1 MSRNEI
7 CKIVFLGGLRNS
19 FYAKKCCKKQSYKN
33 PTRTEKNYWTFLKCP
48 YILVKMDYKKNEKNE
63 YKYSCVDCDYK
74 CYYKSDYERHVNTIK
89 HKRITLDYKNAYYC
103 NCGKKYTHRQGLS
116 KHKRYC
122 NVTEDKK
129 TIQDIQSLL
138 LIQQQQQ
145 QQRDEEHKE
154 EQRQRD
160 ENTKKEHQQQ
170 IQDLTDRISNIS
182 IVTNNT
188 TNNKFNLN
196 FFLNNQCKDAIDFQ
210 TFLKQ
215 IKIDEEDLYYFG
227 NHGYLNGM
235 MNIIDKSLG
244 SLELHER
251 PIHCTDVK
259 RQIMYFKKEDG
270 TWEKDKEK
278 LQMNRLISTIDNK
291 SYYRLEDWEEGKKYK
306 YEDMDSPNFK
316 WYLKVATETMGGD
329 YSKDDIHLSKMLN
342 YLAIEFYIKKGK
354 QISIA

>member
-1 MSRNEI
+1 MS
-7 CKIVFLGGLRNS
+7 CTVKF
-19 FYAKKCCKKQSYKN
+19 F
-33 PTRTEKNYWTFLKCP
+33 WTFLKCL
-48 YILVKMDYKKNEKNE
+48 YILGKMDYKKNEKNE
-63 YKYSCVDCDYK
+63 YKYVCVNCDYK
-74 CYYKSDYERHVNTIK
+74 CFYKCDYERHNNTIK
-89 HKRITLDYKNAYYC
+89 HKRITNDYENAYYC
-103 NCGKKYTHRQGLS
+103 KCGKKYTHRQGLY
-116 KHKRYC
+116 KHKRSC
-122 NVTEDKK
+122 SVKENTQ
-129 TIQDIQSLL
+129 TIQEIQDFLL
-138 LIQQQQQ
+138 QQQKQQ
-145 QQRDEEHKE
+145 AIRDEEHKE

-170 IQDLTDRISNIS
+170 IQNLTDKISNMS
-182 IVTNNT
+182 LVTNNT

-215 IKIDEEDLYYFG
+215 IKIEEEDLFYFG

-244 SLELHER
+244 SLEVHER

-278 LQMNRLISTIDNK
+278 LQMRRMISTIDNK
-291 SYYRLEDWEEGKKYK
+291 SYYCLEDWEDGNKYK
-306 YEDMDSPNFK
+306 CEDMDSPNFK

-329 YSKDDIHLSKMLN
+329 YSKDDIHLTKMLN
-342 YLAIEFYIKKGK
+342 YLAVEFYLKKNK
-354 QISIA
+354 QITNI